1 MGGEWKASMRTR
13 GGLAGD
19 PGNKERINMLY
30 MHVCVCVRA
39 GWARVGKRA
48 RTVQNKTKPPKKQ
61 QVHWRK
67 EKKNILTPTC
77 NPSRDPW

>member
-30 MHVCVCVRA
+30 MHVCACVR
-39 GWARVGKRA
+39 GGQGR
-48 RTVQNKTKPPKKQ
+48 
-61 QVHWRK
+61 
-67 EKKNILTPTC
+67 EKSKN
-77 NPSRDPW
+77 SAK